1 MNKEYDPI
9 DFRINSEEAKILN
22 EWMGYIYSKH
32 GEYGKYEY
40 KFKDRNNLKYD
51 VWVYN
56 DLEKSEICLTTK
68 NE

>member
-9 DFRINSEEAKILN
+9 DFRINSEEAKVLN

-32 GEYGKYEY
+32 GKYGKFEY
-40 KFKDRNNLKYD
+40 KFKDKDNLKYD

-68 NE
+68 K